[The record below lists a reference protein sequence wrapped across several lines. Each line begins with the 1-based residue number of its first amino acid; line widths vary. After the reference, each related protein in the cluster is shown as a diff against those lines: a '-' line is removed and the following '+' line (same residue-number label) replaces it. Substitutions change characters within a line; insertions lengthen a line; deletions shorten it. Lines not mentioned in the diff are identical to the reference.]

1 MNNTIGNLITLTV
14 FGESHGPAIGGVLD
28 GLPPGLAVDEAY
40 IASQMD
46 LRRAVGKISTGR
58 HEADVPEFLSGV
70 KNGRT
75 EGTPLAFMIRNSDVK
90 RSDYDMLAETARPSH
105 ADYTGHVKYSGFQ
118 DASGGGH
125 FSGRLTAV
133 ITAAGA
139 ILRQAL
145 EQKGILIGTHIR
157 SLHGIEDDP
166 FLQNELVQQI
176 RALNAK
182 DFAVL
187 NEETGKQ
194 MIAEI
199 EHAASLHDSLGG
211 ILETA
216 VSGLPAGIGE
226 PMFDSLESRL
236 SHALFSIPAVKGV
249 EFGSGWELAQ
259 MYGSEANDA
268 FGIEDGQV
276 ITLTNHNGGIN
287 GGISNGM
294 PVLFR
299 TVIKPTPSIARS
311 QKTVNFRTMEETE
324 ITIAGRHDPAII
336 HRARVVQDTMTA
348 LVLADL
354 LAQHFGLMWLK
365 EDTL

>member
-28 GLPPGLAVDEAY
+28 GLPPGLVVDEAY

-58 HEADVPEFLSGV
+58 HEADVPKFLSGV

-75 EGTPLAFMIRNSDVK
+75 EGTPMAFMIRNSDVK

-194 MIAEI
+194 MITEI

-268 FGIEDGQV
+268 FGVEDGQV

-324 ITIAGRHDPAII
+324 ITIKGRHDPAIV

>member
-28 GLPPGLAVDEAY
+28 GLPPGLVVDEAY

-58 HEADVPEFLSGV
+58 HEADVPKFLSGV

-75 EGTPLAFMIRNSDVK
+75 EGTPMAFMIRNSDVK

-324 ITIAGRHDPAII
+324 ITIKGRHDPAIV

-354 LAQHFGLMWLK
+354 LEIGRAHV
-365 EDTL
+365 

>member
-176 RALNAK
+176 RILNAK

-249 EFGSGWELAQ
+249 AFGSGWELAQ

-324 ITIAGRHDPAII
+324 ITIAGRHDPAIV

>member
-28 GLPPGLAVDEAY
+28 GLPPGLVVDEAY

-58 HEADVPEFLSGV
+58 HEADVPKFLSGV

-75 EGTPLAFMIRNSDVK
+75 EGTPMAFMIRNSDVK

-268 FGIEDGQV
+268 FGVEDGQV

-324 ITIAGRHDPAII
+324 ITIKGRHDPAIV

>member
-249 EFGSGWELAQ
+249 AFGSGWELAQ

-324 ITIAGRHDPAII
+324 ITIKGRHDPAIV

>member
-1 MNNTIGNLITLTV
+1 MNDTIGNLITLTV
-14 FGESHGPAIGGVLD
+14 FGESHGPAIGGVL
-28 GLPPGLAVDEAY
+28 
-40 IASQMD
+40 D

-268 FGIEDGQV
+268 FGVEDGQV

-324 ITIAGRHDPAII
+324 ITIKGRHDPAIV

>member
-249 EFGSGWELAQ
+249 AFGSGWELAQ

-324 ITIAGRHDPAII
+324 ITIAGRHDPAIV

>member
-139 ILRQAL
+139 ILRQVL
-145 EQKGILIGTHIR
+145 EQKGIVIGTHIR

-299 TVIKPTPSIARS
+299 TVIKPTPSIARL

-324 ITIAGRHDPAII
+324 ITIQGRHDPAIV

-365 EDTL
+365 EDML

>member
-1 MNNTIGNLITLTV
+1 MTAN
-14 FGESHGPAIGGVLD
+14 PGGVESFIINYAQHLKSQGILFD
-28 GLPPGLAVDEAY
+28 YVDLQGYGLAHSQQIAEAG
-40 IASQMD
+40 S
-46 LRRAVGKISTGR
+46 KIYTLKDSR
-58 HEADVPEFLSGV
+58 KHPLLAYREIQ
-70 KNGRT
+70 RIIT
-75 EGTPLAFMIRNSDVK
+75 EGGYGCVHINMLSAANLVPVMAARKCKVQVIVHSHNTQTVGIHRKILHKLNSG
-90 RSDYDMLAETARPSH
+90 YL
-105 ADYTGHVKYSGFQ
+105 
-118 DASGGGH
+118 
-125 FSGRLTAV
+125 
-133 ITAAGA
+133 
-139 ILRQAL
+139 
-145 EQKGILIGTHIR
+145 R
-157 SLHGIEDDP
+157 SLPVTRLACGIQAGKWMYGKKP
-166 FLQNELVQQI
+166 FEVI
-176 RALNAK
+176 PNAI
-182 DFAVL
+182 DTDRYQY
-187 NEETGKQ
+187 NEETRKQ

-249 EFGSGWELAQ
+249 EFGSGGELAQ

-324 ITIAGRHDPAII
+324 ITIAGRHDPAIV

>member
-1 MNNTIGNLITLTV
+1 M
-14 FGESHGPAIGGVLD
+14 
-28 GLPPGLAVDEAY
+28 
-40 IASQMD
+40 
-46 LRRAVGKISTGR
+46 
-58 HEADVPEFLSGV
+58 
-70 KNGRT
+70 
-75 EGTPLAFMIRNSDVK
+75 AFMIRNSDVK

-268 FGIEDGQV
+268 FGVEDGQV

-324 ITIAGRHDPAII
+324 ITIKGRHDPAIV

>member
-176 RALNAK
+176 RILNAK

-324 ITIAGRHDPAII
+324 ITIAGRHDPAIV

>member
-105 ADYTGHVKYSGFQ
+105 ADYTGHVKYSGFH

-176 RALNAK
+176 RILNAK

-249 EFGSGWELAQ
+249 AFGSGWELAQ

-276 ITLTNHNGGIN
+276 ITFTNHNGGIN

-324 ITIAGRHDPAII
+324 ITIAGRHDPAIV

>member
-28 GLPPGLAVDEAY
+28 GLPPGLPVDEAY
-40 IASQMD
+40 LASQMD

-70 KNGRT
+70 KDGLT
-75 EGTPLAFMIRNSDVK
+75 EGTPLAFIIRNTNVK
-90 RSDYDMLAETARPSH
+90 RCDYDMLAETARPSH
-105 ADYTGHVKYSGFQ
+105 ADYTGHVKYCGYQ

-133 ITAAGA
+133 LVAAGA

-157 SLHGIEDDP
+157 SLHGIEDDM
-166 FLQNELVQQI
+166 FEQSELIAQI
-176 RALNAK
+176 KALNTK

-187 NEETGKQ
+187 NDETGRQ

-199 EHAASLHDSLGG
+199 EHAASQHDSVGG

-216 VSGLPAGIGE
+216 AAGLPAGIGE

-236 SHALFSIPAVKGV
+236 AHALFSIPAVKGV
-249 EFGSGWELAQ
+249 EFGSGFAMAQ

-268 FGIEDGQV
+268 FGIENGKI
-276 ITLTNHNGGIN
+276 ITLSSHNGGIN

-294 PVLFR
+294 PVIFR
-299 TVIKPTPSIARS
+299 TVIKPTPSIARP
-311 QKTVNFRTMEETE
+311 QKTVNFKMMEETE
-324 ITIAGRHDPAII
+324 ITITGRHDPAII
-336 HRARVVQDTMTA
+336 HRARVVQDAVLA
-348 LVLADL
+348 LTLADL
-354 LAQHFGLMWLK
+354 LVQRFGVMWLTG
-365 EDTL
+365 DRI

>member
-1 MNNTIGNLITLTV
+1 MTV

-176 RALNAK
+176 RILNAK

-249 EFGSGWELAQ
+249 AFGSGWELAQ

-324 ITIAGRHDPAII
+324 ITIKGRHDPAIVQ
-336 HRARVVQDTMTA
+336 RARVVQDTMTA

-354 LAQHFGLMWLK
+354 LVQHFGLMWLK

>member
-28 GLPPGLAVDEAY
+28 GLPPGLPVDEAY

-70 KNGRT
+70 KDGMT
-75 EGTPLAFMIRNSDVK
+75 EGTPLAFIIRNTNVK
-90 RSDYDMLAETARPSH
+90 RSDYDSLSETARPSH
-105 ADYTGHVKYSGFQ
+105 ADYTGHVKYCGYQ

-133 ITAAGA
+133 LVAAGA

-166 FLQNELVQQI
+166 FGQDELTDQI
-176 RALNAK
+176 SALNGK

-187 NEETGKQ
+187 NDETGRQ
-194 MIAEI
+194 MITEI
-199 EHAASLHDSLGG
+199 EHAASHHDSLGG

-216 VSGLPAGIGE
+216 VAGLPAGIGE

-236 SHALFSIPAVKGV
+236 SHALFSIPAVKGI
-249 EFGSGWELAQ
+249 EFGSGFALAG

-268 FGIEDGQV
+268 FGIENGNV

-294 PVLFR
+294 PVVFR
-299 TVIKPTPSIARS
+299 TVIKPTPSIAQP
-311 QKTVNFRTMEETE
+311 QKTVNFKTMEETE
-324 ITIAGRHDPAII
+324 ITITGRHDPAII
-336 HRARVVQDTMTA
+336 HRARVVQDAVCA
-348 LVLADL
+348 LTLADL
-354 LAQHFGLMWLK
+354 LVQRFGLLWLK
-365 EDTL
+365 EERI

>member
-176 RALNAK
+176 RILNAK

-249 EFGSGWELAQ
+249 AFGSGWELAQ

-324 ITIAGRHDPAII
+324 ITIKGRHDPAIVQ
-336 HRARVVQDTMTA
+336 RARVVQDTMTA

-354 LAQHFGLMWLK
+354 LVQHFGLMWLK